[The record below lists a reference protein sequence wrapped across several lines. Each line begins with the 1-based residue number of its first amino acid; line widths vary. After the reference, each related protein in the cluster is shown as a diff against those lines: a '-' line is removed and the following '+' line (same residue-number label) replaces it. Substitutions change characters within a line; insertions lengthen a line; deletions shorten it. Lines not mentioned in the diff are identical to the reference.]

1 MLIAS
6 TIAVIRRYSRYRSQ
20 LECISQLDERT
31 LRDIGISR
39 GELATAARNLSR
51 AQYP

>member
-1 MLIAS
+1 MLISS
-6 TIAVIRRYSRYRSQ
+6 TIALIRRYFRYRSQ
-20 LECISQLDERT
+20 LENINQLDERT
-31 LRDIGISR
+31 LRDIGISH